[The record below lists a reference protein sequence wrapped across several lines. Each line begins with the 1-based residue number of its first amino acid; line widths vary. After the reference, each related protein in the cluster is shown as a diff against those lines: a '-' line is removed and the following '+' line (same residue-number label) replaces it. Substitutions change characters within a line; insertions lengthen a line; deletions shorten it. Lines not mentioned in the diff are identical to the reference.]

1 MKQDFMDTLAILSFV
16 LGAANYEEN
25 LTQNDKDDL
34 MSKVDKQTQ
43 EILEQLHEEIDKQ
56 NRMLEE
62 ILRLLK
68 ERE

>member
-1 MKQDFMDTLAILSFV
+1 MKQDFMDALAILSFV

-43 EILEQLHEEIDKQ
+43 EILEKLFIEIDKQ
-56 NRMLEE
+56 NQMLEE